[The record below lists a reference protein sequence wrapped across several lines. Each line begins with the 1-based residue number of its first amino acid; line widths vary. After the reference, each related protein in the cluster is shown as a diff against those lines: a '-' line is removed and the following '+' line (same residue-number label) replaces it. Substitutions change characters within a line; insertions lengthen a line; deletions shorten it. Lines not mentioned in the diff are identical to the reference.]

1 MLLADPVQ
9 QENESR
15 EVLVGVAIWG
25 WALIGLV
32 VALLLLGVVA
42 LWGQMQS
49 IAREEIAFGNSQ
61 RWWIRFFKTPQIDE
75 ESPDQ
80 TYITALLEDIK
91 DKPA

>member
-1 MLLADPVQ
+1 M
-9 QENESR
+9 
-15 EVLVGVAIWG
+15 VGVAIWG

>member
-1 MLLADPVQ
+1 
-9 QENESR
+9 
-15 EVLVGVAIWG
+15 LVGVAIWG

-42 LWGQMQS
+42 LWGRMQS